1 MLSFQTP
8 SKTERGKLPT
18 FSIKTQTSS
27 SEKPVKRRNKIRKSV
42 IFRIINSVTKDET
55 SPLIRSNKQK
65 KSLSTFINH
74 LTEKEPIPKPTSF
87 SNSSR
92 NQKMKLLSSFSKENK
107 IKRVLPFLTTLAAM
121 NKYLIREYKDEPT
134 KDYIKNTKKQVLIA
148 NNFFEQY
155 KAKKKKRSALLID
168 NFEKAKHLSIF
179 DNNISR
185 VLTTIPSNKSLSL
198 TERKKTSKIKSRN
211 GTLSSIK
218 EHYDIVFYNSEA
230 EYKEV
235 KDQHEALVNT
245 HIKNQG
251 LSLANMILNMNKNE
265 EVNLNDDNIN
275 HAQNS
280 IILTNLKNTIYLR
293 KLLKKRNEIKEG
305 DEDLGI
311 GDVERMITD
320 RKDTEYKMAKAM
332 KTLGSPKFL
341 KNKFYKTTL
350 KQFKGV
356 SGKYFG
362 VVC

>member
-1 MLSFQTP
+1 MLTP
-8 SKTERGKLPT
+8 LKKERNKLPI
-18 FSIKTQTSS
+18 FSMKTQTST
-27 SEKPVKRRNKIRKSV
+27 SEKPVKKRNRIRKSE
-42 IFRIINSVTKDET
+42 IFRIISSVTKDEI
-55 SPLIRSNKQK
+55 SPFVRSNKQK
-65 KSLSTFINH
+65 KSLTSFINH
-74 LTEKEPIPKPTSF
+74 LTQKESIHKPPSL

-92 NQKMKLLSSFSKENK
+92 NQKIKLLSSFKENK
-107 IKRVLPFLTTLAAM
+107 IEKVLPFLTTSEAM
-121 NKYLIREYKDEPT
+121 NKYLIREYKDEST
-134 KDYIKNTKKQVLIA
+134 KDYIKNSKKQVLVA

-155 KAKKKKRSALLID
+155 KARKKKRSALLID
-168 NFEKAKHLSIF
+168 NFEKAKHLSVF
-179 DNNISR
+179 DNNTSSIFNSIS
-185 VLTTIPSNKSLSL
+185 SNRSLSL
-198 TERKKTSKIKSRN
+198 TERNKKSKNQSRN

-235 KDQHEALVNT
+235 KEQHEALMST

-251 LSLANMILNMNKNE
+251 LSLANMILNMSKNE
-265 EVNLNDDNIN
+265 EVDLNDDNIN
-275 HAQNS
+275 HAQSS
-280 IILTNLKNTIYLR
+280 IILTNLKNAIYLR

-311 GDVERMITD
+311 GDVDKMITD
-320 RKDTEYKMAKAM
+320 MKNTEYKMVKAM
-332 KTLGSPKFL
+332 KNLGNPKFL